1 MTPDS
6 IMEVYRRSVSLGLE
20 PKDMLSGEAVLALTA
35 KEDAA

>member
-1 MTPDS
+1 
-6 IMEVYRRSVSLGLE
+6 MEVYRRSVSLGLE